1 MKTCTKCSLEKPL
14 NNFVKN
20 KRQKDGYHYI
30 CKPCHKLYK
39 EQNKD
44 RIQNRHK
51 EWLNNNKEYISSY
64 NKQYNINNFE
74 KKKQS
79 IDKWWKNNPNYQ
91 KEWKSKKYNSD
102 IEYRIKDNL
111 RSRFYNAITN
121 QFKIQSIIDLLDCSV
136 NELKHYLES
145 LFKPE
150 MTWDNHGE
158 IWEIDH
164 IISCSKFNLTEEKQ
178 QKECFHYTNLQPLF
192 KTTKIA
198 ESFGYNDQIGNR
210 NKSNK

>member
-1 MKTCTKCSLEKPL
+1 MEKPL
-14 NNFVKN
+14 DNFVKN

-30 CKPCHKLYK
+30 CKLCHKLYK

-91 KEWKSKKYNSD
+91 KEWKNKKYNND
-102 IEYRIKDNL
+102 VEYRIKDNL

-121 QFKIQSIIDLLDCSV
+121 QFKIQSVIDLLECSV
-136 NELKHYLES
+136 DELKHYLES

-150 MTWDNHGE
+150 MTWENHGE

-164 IISCSKFNLTEEKQ
+164 IIPCSKFDLTEKKQ

>member
-1 MKTCTKCSLEKPL
+1 MEKPL

-91 KEWKSKKYNSD
+91 KEWKNKKYNND

-121 QFKIQSIIDLLDCSV
+121 QFKTQSIIDLLDCSV
-136 NELKHYLES
+136 DELKHYLES
-145 LFKPE
+145 LFKSE

-164 IISCSKFNLTEEKQ
+164 IIPCSKFNLTEEKQ

>member
-44 RIQNRHK
+44 KIQNRHK
-51 EWLNNNKEYISSY
+51 EWLNNNKEYISNY

-91 KEWKSKKYNSD
+91 KEWKNKKYNND

-136 NELKHYLES
+136 DELKHYLES

-150 MTWDNHGE
+150 MTWENHGK

-164 IISCSKFNLTEEKQ
+164 IIPCSKFNLTEEKQ

>member
-164 IISCSKFNLTEEKQ
+164 IIPCSKFNLTEEKQ
-178 QKECFHYTNLQPLF
+178 QKECFNYTNLQPLF

>member
-1 MKTCTKCSLEKPL
+1 MEKPL

-164 IISCSKFNLTEEKQ
+164 IIPCSKFNLTEEKQ